1 MLKRVLYVLLLAL
14 VVFTACYFGYAY
26 LNNADTLIF
35 MESASHLEEIYSY
48 LGKYISS
55 TNNNSFDSMHLFMT
69 QLEYTLDSGGDD
81 QFVSDMVS
89 AWKEDLGFKEFY
101 FVSRNGE
108 LMSIDGKYKRFDLS
122 SSLVDLMING
132 RDIMTDVSMPGSD
145 GLTLYAIKCRKH
157 KYRSFNYEAIAVT
170 FSNDNILDLLSISA
184 FDSKSDNYVINGE
197 GRIIFNGSSFRNTEN
212 RFYNVVNYLEDNS
225 DLTNQKLLSLE
236 KSWTEGSMIT
246 LSTKIESVPY
256 YLVSVPLEQSGWI
269 LVGMVDA
276 GVVNKNINQLQNLT
290 MGLGFS
296 VSALLLVILF
306 SIVVTSYIKTKKR
319 QQDEIMF
326 RDSLFSDLSQNV
338 NDVFVILE
346 EKTDEVVYVTPNIDS
361 VLGVKEEDVKKD
373 IASIDGINGDR
384 LIASNLME
392 LNKKDKISWTQE
404 YLNNDIGET
413 RYLEITAYHTEFGS
427 LKRIVIV
434 ISDRSEERKLQ
445 NALSSS
451 LEIAKNANAAKSNF
465 LANMSHDIRTPMNAI
480 VGYSTLLIKD
490 ADDKNK
496 VIEIGKKITYS
507 SQHLLSLINDVLDMS
522 KIESGRTS
530 LNSDKVDVS
539 EVINNISEIVQVQ
552 TKSKKQSFEIKTK
565 GNIPPY
571 IYADK
576 LRLTQ
581 ILLNL
586 LSNAVKYTEK
596 NGTISLVVEG
606 YGNNG
611 QTCHFRFIVSDNGQG
626 MSSEFVEKI
635 FEPFSRETNSMT
647 NKIQGTGLGMSITK
661 SIIDLMGGTIDI
673 QSELGKGS
681 VFTVDLIFSVPLDEN
696 DDNFFADHEITRVL
710 VGDDEIDVTENI
722 QSILSDAGL
731 ECDAAIGGLE
741 SVDKAT
747 RAYEDNNS
755 YDVII
760 LDWKMPDMD
769 GVECV
774 RRIRKEIG
782 KDVPIF
788 VLSSYDVSEIEDE
801 AKKAGVDLF
810 LPKPFFL
817 SNFQRVLDTYYQNK
831 ANTEE
836 EGNNSD
842 DFSGVKILVAE
853 DNEINAE
860 IITELLDSIGIK
872 CVIAEDGLEALR
884 VFTEESPD
892 EFDMIFMDIQMPIM
906 DGYESARRIRA
917 SNNTRAKSIPIIAM
931 TANAF
936 EDDVKAS
943 MASGMNAHI
952 SKPIDFERL
961 KSIIKSFRR

>member
-14 VVFTACYFGYAY
+14 VVFAACYFGYAY

-89 AWKEDLGFKEFY
+89 AWKENLGFKGFY
-101 FVSRNGE
+101 FISRNGE

-132 RDIMTDVSMPGSD
+132 KDIMTDVSMPGSD

-212 RFYNVVNYLEDNS
+212 RFYNVVNYLENNS
-225 DLTNQKLLSLE
+225 DLTNQRLLSLE

-480 VGYSTLLIKD
+480 VGYSTLLMKD

-565 GNIPPY
+565 GNIPSY

-710 VGDDEIDVTENI
+710 VGDDEIDITENI

>member
-89 AWKEDLGFKEFY
+89 AWKENLGFKEFY
-101 FVSRNGE
+101 FISRNGE

-236 KSWTEGSMIT
+236 KSWTEGNMIT

-276 GVVNKNINQLQNLT
+276 GVVNKNISQLQNLT

-296 VSALLLVILF
+296 VSALLLFILF

-373 IASIDGINGDR
+373 ITTIDGINVDR

-404 YLNNDIGET
+404 YLNNDSGET

-434 ISDRSEERKLQ
+434 ISDRSEERELQ

-611 QTCHFRFIVSDNGQG
+611 QTCHLRFIVSDNGQG
-626 MSSEFVEKI
+626 MSREFIEKI

>member
-1 MLKRVLYVLLLAL
+1 MLKRVLYVLLLAI

-212 RFYNVVNYLEDNS
+212 RFYNVVNYLENNS

-236 KSWTEGSMIT
+236 KSWMEGSMIT

-256 YLVSVPLEQSGWI
+256 YVVSVPLEQSGWI

-276 GVVNKNINQLQNLT
+276 GVVNKNISQLQNLT

-296 VSALLLVILF
+296 VSALLLFILF

-384 LIASNLME
+384 LIAANLME

-496 VIEIGKKITYS
+496 IIEIGKKITYS

-611 QTCHFRFIVSDNGQG
+611 QTCHLRFIVSDNGQG

>member
-89 AWKEDLGFKEFY
+89 AWKENLGFKEFY

-132 RDIMTDVSMPGSD
+132 KDIMTDVSMPGSD

-326 RDSLFSDLSQNV
+326 RDSLFSDLSHNV

-373 IASIDGINGDR
+373 ITTIDGINVDR

-404 YLNNDIGET
+404 YLNNDSGET

-480 VGYSTLLIKD
+480 VGYSTLLMKD

-611 QTCHFRFIVSDNGQG
+611 QTCHLRFIVSDNGQG
-626 MSSEFVEKI
+626 MSREFIEKI

-710 VGDDEIDVTENI
+710 VGDDEIDITENI

>member
-1 MLKRVLYVLLLAL
+1 MLKRVLYVLLLAI

-89 AWKEDLGFKEFY
+89 AWKENLGFKEFY
-101 FVSRNGE
+101 FISRNGE

-276 GVVNKNINQLQNLT
+276 GVVNKNISQLQNLT

-373 IASIDGINGDR
+373 ITTIDGINVDR

-611 QTCHFRFIVSDNGQG
+611 QTCHLRFIVSDNGQG
-626 MSSEFVEKI
+626 MSREFIEKI

-681 VFTVDLIFSVPLDEN
+681 VFTVDLIFSVPLNEN

>member
-89 AWKEDLGFKEFY
+89 AWKENLGFKEFY
-101 FVSRNGE
+101 FISRNGE

-132 RDIMTDVSMPGSD
+132 KDIMTDVSMPGSD

-296 VSALLLVILF
+296 VSALLLFILF

-373 IASIDGINGDR
+373 ITTIDGINVDR

-434 ISDRSEERKLQ
+434 ISDRSEERELQ

-611 QTCHFRFIVSDNGQG
+611 QTCHLRFIVSDNGQG

>member
-89 AWKEDLGFKEFY
+89 AWKENLGFKEFY
-101 FVSRNGE
+101 FISRNGE

-404 YLNNDIGET
+404 YLNNDSGET

-496 VIEIGKKITYS
+496 IIEIGKKITYS

-565 GNIPPY
+565 GNIPSY

-611 QTCHFRFIVSDNGQG
+611 QTCHLRFIVSDNGQG
-626 MSSEFVEKI
+626 MSREFIEKI

>member
-89 AWKEDLGFKEFY
+89 AWKENLGFKEFY
-101 FVSRNGE
+101 FISRNGE

-132 RDIMTDVSMPGSD
+132 KDIMTDVSMPGSD

-236 KSWTEGSMIT
+236 KSWTEGNMIT

-373 IASIDGINGDR
+373 ITTIDGINVDR

-404 YLNNDIGET
+404 YLNNDSGET

-496 VIEIGKKITYS
+496 IIEIGKKITYS

-611 QTCHFRFIVSDNGQG
+611 QTCHLRFIVSDNGQG
-626 MSSEFVEKI
+626 MSREFIEKI

-836 EGNNSD
+836 EENNSN

>member
-404 YLNNDIGET
+404 YLNNDSGET

-496 VIEIGKKITYS
+496 IIEIGKKITYS

-611 QTCHFRFIVSDNGQG
+611 QTCHLRFIVSDNGQG

-710 VGDDEIDVTENI
+710 VGDDEIDITENI

>member
-89 AWKEDLGFKEFY
+89 AWKENLGFKEFY
-101 FVSRNGE
+101 FISRNGE

-184 FDSKSDNYVINGE
+184 FDSKSNNYVINGE

-212 RFYNVVNYLEDNS
+212 RFYNVVNYLENNS

-276 GVVNKNINQLQNLT
+276 GVVNKNISQLQNLT

-404 YLNNDIGET
+404 YLNNDSGET

-611 QTCHFRFIVSDNGQG
+611 QTCHLRFIVSDNGQG
-626 MSSEFVEKI
+626 MSSEFIEKI

>member
-1 MLKRVLYVLLLAL
+1 MLKRVLYVLLLAI

-89 AWKEDLGFKEFY
+89 AWKENLGFKEFY
-101 FVSRNGE
+101 FISRNGE

-236 KSWTEGSMIT
+236 KSWTEGNMIT

-326 RDSLFSDLSQNV
+326 RDSLFSDLSNNV

-611 QTCHFRFIVSDNGQG
+611 QTCHLRFIVSDNGQG
-626 MSSEFVEKI
+626 MSSEFIEKI

-710 VGDDEIDVTENI
+710 VGDDEIDITENI

-836 EGNNSD
+836 EENNSN

>member
-89 AWKEDLGFKEFY
+89 AWKENLGFKEFY
-101 FVSRNGE
+101 FISRNGE

-276 GVVNKNINQLQNLT
+276 GVVNKNISQLQNLT

-373 IASIDGINGDR
+373 ITTIDGINVDR

-404 YLNNDIGET
+404 YLNNDSGET

-434 ISDRSEERKLQ
+434 ISDRSEERELQ

-496 VIEIGKKITYS
+496 IIEIGKKITYS

-611 QTCHFRFIVSDNGQG
+611 QTCHLRFIVSDNGQG
-626 MSSEFVEKI
+626 MSREFIEKI

-836 EGNNSD
+836 EGNNSN

>member
-1 MLKRVLYVLLLAL
+1 MLKRVLYVLLLAI

-89 AWKEDLGFKEFY
+89 AWKENLGFKEFY
-101 FVSRNGE
+101 FISRNGE

-132 RDIMTDVSMPGSD
+132 KDIMTDVSMPGSD

-296 VSALLLVILF
+296 VSALLLFILF

-384 LIASNLME
+384 LIAANLIE

-404 YLNNDIGET
+404 YLNNDSGET

-496 VIEIGKKITYS
+496 IIEIGKKITYS

>member
-89 AWKEDLGFKEFY
+89 AWKENLGFKEFY
-101 FVSRNGE
+101 FISRNGE

-132 RDIMTDVSMPGSD
+132 KDIMTDVSMPGSD

-404 YLNNDIGET
+404 YLNNDSGET

-434 ISDRSEERKLQ
+434 ISDRSEERELQ

-611 QTCHFRFIVSDNGQG
+611 QTCHLRFIVSDNGQG
-626 MSSEFVEKI
+626 MSREFIEKI

>member
-89 AWKEDLGFKEFY
+89 AWKENLGFKEFY
-101 FVSRNGE
+101 FISRNGE

-212 RFYNVVNYLEDNS
+212 RFYNVVNYLENNS

-256 YLVSVPLEQSGWI
+256 YVVSVPLEQSGWI

-373 IASIDGINGDR
+373 ITTIDGINVDR

-611 QTCHFRFIVSDNGQG
+611 QTCHLRFIVSDNGQG

-696 DDNFFADHEITRVL
+696 DDNFFANHEITRVL

-872 CVIAEDGLEALR
+872 CVIAEDGFEALK

>member
-1 MLKRVLYVLLLAL
+1 MLKRVLYVLLLAI

-89 AWKEDLGFKEFY
+89 AWKENLGFKEFY
-101 FVSRNGE
+101 FISRNGE

-212 RFYNVVNYLEDNS
+212 RFYNVVNYLENNS

-276 GVVNKNINQLQNLT
+276 GVVNKNIDQLQNLT

-373 IASIDGINGDR
+373 ITTIDGINVDR

-445 NALSSS
+445 NALSAS

-480 VGYSTLLIKD
+480 VGYSTLLMKD

-539 EVINNISEIVQVQ
+539 EVINNISEIVLVQ

-611 QTCHFRFIVSDNGQG
+611 QTCHLRFIVSDNGQG

-710 VGDDEIDVTENI
+710 VGDDEIDITENI

>member
-89 AWKEDLGFKEFY
+89 AWKENLGFKEFY
-101 FVSRNGE
+101 FISRNGE

-132 RDIMTDVSMPGSD
+132 KDIMTDVSMPGSD

-404 YLNNDIGET
+404 YLNNDTGET

-434 ISDRSEERKLQ
+434 ISDRSEERELQ

-611 QTCHFRFIVSDNGQG
+611 QTCHLRFIVSDNGQG

-696 DDNFFADHEITRVL
+696 DDNFFADHEIPRVL

>member
-89 AWKEDLGFKEFY
+89 AWKENLGFKEFY
-101 FVSRNGE
+101 FISRNGE

-256 YLVSVPLEQSGWI
+256 YVVSVPLEQSGWI

-276 GVVNKNINQLQNLT
+276 GVVNKNISQLQNLT

-296 VSALLLVILF
+296 VSALLLFILF

-373 IASIDGINGDR
+373 ITTIDGINVDR

-480 VGYSTLLIKD
+480 VGYSTLLMKD

-565 GNIPPY
+565 GNIPSY

-611 QTCHFRFIVSDNGQG
+611 QTCHLRFIVSDNGQG

-661 SIIDLMGGTIDI
+661 SIVDLMGGTIDI

-681 VFTVDLIFSVPLDEN
+681 VFTVDLIFSVPLNEN

-788 VLSSYDVSEIEDE
+788 ILSSYDVSEIEDE

>member
-89 AWKEDLGFKEFY
+89 AWKENLGFKEFY
-101 FVSRNGE
+101 FISRNGE

-132 RDIMTDVSMPGSD
+132 KDIMTDVSMPGSD

-212 RFYNVVNYLEDNS
+212 RFYNVVNYLENNS
-225 DLTNQKLLSLE
+225 DLTNQRLLSLE

-246 LSTKIESVPY
+246 LSTKIEGVPY
-256 YLVSVPLEQSGWI
+256 YVVSVPLEQSGWI

-276 GVVNKNINQLQNLT
+276 GVVNKNISQLQNLT

-296 VSALLLVILF
+296 VSALLLFILF
-306 SIVVTSYIKTKKR
+306 SIVITSYIKTKKR

-384 LIASNLME
+384 LIAANLIE

-404 YLNNDIGET
+404 YLNNDSGET

-434 ISDRSEERKLQ
+434 ISDRSEERELQ

>member
-89 AWKEDLGFKEFY
+89 AWKENLGFKEFY
-101 FVSRNGE
+101 FISRNGE

-132 RDIMTDVSMPGSD
+132 KDIMTDVSMPGSD

-404 YLNNDIGET
+404 YLNNDSGET

-611 QTCHFRFIVSDNGQG
+611 QTCHLRFIVSDNGQG
-626 MSSEFVEKI
+626 MSSEFIEKI

>member
-89 AWKEDLGFKEFY
+89 AWKENLGFKEFY
-101 FVSRNGE
+101 FISRNGE

-236 KSWTEGSMIT
+236 KSWTEGNMIT

-373 IASIDGINGDR
+373 ITTIDGINVDR

-404 YLNNDIGET
+404 YLNNDSGET

-434 ISDRSEERKLQ
+434 ISDRSEERELQ

-611 QTCHFRFIVSDNGQG
+611 QTCHLRFIVSDNGQG

>member
-1 MLKRVLYVLLLAL
+1 MLKRVLYVLLLAI

-89 AWKEDLGFKEFY
+89 AWKENLGFKEFY

-132 RDIMTDVSMPGSD
+132 KDIMTDVSMPGSD

-236 KSWTEGSMIT
+236 KSWTEGNMIT

-373 IASIDGINGDR
+373 ITTIDGINVDR

-611 QTCHFRFIVSDNGQG
+611 QTCHLRFIVSDNGQG
-626 MSSEFVEKI
+626 MSREFIEKI

-681 VFTVDLIFSVPLDEN
+681 VFTVDLMFSVPLDEN

-710 VGDDEIDVTENI
+710 VGDDEIDITENI

-892 EFDMIFMDIQMPIM
+892 EFDMIFMDIQMPVM

>member
-1 MLKRVLYVLLLAL
+1 
-14 VVFTACYFGYAY
+14 
-26 LNNADTLIF
+26 
-35 MESASHLEEIYSY
+35 
-48 LGKYISS
+48 
-55 TNNNSFDSMHLFMT
+55 
-69 QLEYTLDSGGDD
+69 
-81 QFVSDMVS
+81 
-89 AWKEDLGFKEFY
+89 
-101 FVSRNGE
+101 
-108 LMSIDGKYKRFDLS
+108 
-122 SSLVDLMING
+122 
-132 RDIMTDVSMPGSD
+132 
-145 GLTLYAIKCRKH
+145 
-157 KYRSFNYEAIAVT
+157 
-170 FSNDNILDLLSISA
+170 
-184 FDSKSDNYVINGE
+184 
-197 GRIIFNGSSFRNTEN
+197 
-212 RFYNVVNYLEDNS
+212 
-225 DLTNQKLLSLE
+225 
-236 KSWTEGSMIT
+236 
-246 LSTKIESVPY
+246 
-256 YLVSVPLEQSGWI
+256 
-269 LVGMVDA
+269 
-276 GVVNKNINQLQNLT
+276 
-290 MGLGFS
+290 
-296 VSALLLVILF
+296 
-306 SIVVTSYIKTKKR
+306 
-319 QQDEIMF
+319 MF

-384 LIASNLME
+384 LIAANLIE

-404 YLNNDIGET
+404 YLNNDSGET

-611 QTCHFRFIVSDNGQG
+611 QTCHLRFIVSDNGQG

-836 EGNNSD
+836 EENNSN

>member
-404 YLNNDIGET
+404 YLNNDSGET

-596 NGTISLVVEG
+596 NGTISFVVEG

-611 QTCHFRFIVSDNGQG
+611 QTCHLRFIVSDNGQG

>member
-212 RFYNVVNYLEDNS
+212 RFYNVVNYLENNS

-246 LSTKIESVPY
+246 LSTKIEGVPY
-256 YLVSVPLEQSGWI
+256 YVVSVPLEQSGWI
-269 LVGMVDA
+269 LLGMVDA
-276 GVVNKNINQLQNLT
+276 RVVNKNISQLQNLT

-384 LIASNLME
+384 LIAANLME

-404 YLNNDIGET
+404 YLNNDSGET

-445 NALSSS
+445 NALSAS

-611 QTCHFRFIVSDNGQG
+611 QTCHLRFIVSDNGQG

>member
-89 AWKEDLGFKEFY
+89 AWKENLGFKEFY
-101 FVSRNGE
+101 FISRNGE

-611 QTCHFRFIVSDNGQG
+611 QTCHLRFIVSDNGQG
-626 MSSEFVEKI
+626 MSREFIEKI

-696 DDNFFADHEITRVL
+696 DDNFFAEHEITRVL

-860 IITELLDSIGIK
+860 IISELLDSIGIK

>member
-1 MLKRVLYVLLLAL
+1 MLKRVLYVLLLAI

-89 AWKEDLGFKEFY
+89 AWKENLGFKEFY
-101 FVSRNGE
+101 FISRNGE

-132 RDIMTDVSMPGSD
+132 KDIMTDVSMPGSD

-373 IASIDGINGDR
+373 ITTIDGINVDR

-445 NALSSS
+445 NALSAS

-611 QTCHFRFIVSDNGQG
+611 QTCHLRFIVSDNGQG
-626 MSSEFVEKI
+626 MSREFIEKI

-696 DDNFFADHEITRVL
+696 DDNFFANHEITRVL

>member
-89 AWKEDLGFKEFY
+89 AWKENLGFKEFY
-101 FVSRNGE
+101 FISRNGE

-611 QTCHFRFIVSDNGQG
+611 QTCHLRFIVSDNGQG
-626 MSSEFVEKI
+626 MSREFIEKI

-710 VGDDEIDVTENI
+710 VGDDEIDITENI

-836 EGNNSD
+836 EGNNSN

>member
-35 MESASHLEEIYSY
+35 MESASHLEEIYSC

-69 QLEYTLDSGGDD
+69 QLEYTLDSGSDD

-89 AWKEDLGFKEFY
+89 AWKENLGFKEFY

-132 RDIMTDVSMPGSD
+132 KDIMTDVSMPGSD

-236 KSWTEGSMIT
+236 KSWTEGNMIT

-326 RDSLFSDLSQNV
+326 RDSLFSDLSHNV

-384 LIASNLME
+384 LIAANLME

-404 YLNNDIGET
+404 YLNNDSGET

-552 TKSKKQSFEIKTK
+552 TKSKKQSFDIKTK

-611 QTCHFRFIVSDNGQG
+611 QTCHLRFIVSDNGQG

>member
-212 RFYNVVNYLEDNS
+212 RFYNVVNYLENNS

-236 KSWTEGSMIT
+236 KSWMEGSMIT

-256 YLVSVPLEQSGWI
+256 YVVSVPLEQSGWI

-276 GVVNKNINQLQNLT
+276 GVVNKNISQLQNLT

-296 VSALLLVILF
+296 VSALLLFILF

-326 RDSLFSDLSQNV
+326 RDSLFSDLSHNV

-404 YLNNDIGET
+404 YLNNDSGET

-611 QTCHFRFIVSDNGQG
+611 QTCHLRFIVSDNGQG
-626 MSSEFVEKI
+626 MSREFIEKI

>member
-1 MLKRVLYVLLLAL
+1 MLKRVLYVLLLAI

-89 AWKEDLGFKEFY
+89 AWKENLGFKEFY
-101 FVSRNGE
+101 FISRNGE

-132 RDIMTDVSMPGSD
+132 KDIMTDVSMPGSD

-384 LIASNLME
+384 LIAANLME

-404 YLNNDIGET
+404 YLNNDSGET

-496 VIEIGKKITYS
+496 IIEIGKKITYS

-611 QTCHFRFIVSDNGQG
+611 QTCHLRFIVSDNGQG
-626 MSSEFVEKI
+626 MSSKFVEKI

-817 SNFQRVLDTYYQNK
+817 SNFQRVLDTYYQYK

>member
-89 AWKEDLGFKEFY
+89 AWKENLGFKEFY
-101 FVSRNGE
+101 FISRNGE

-132 RDIMTDVSMPGSD
+132 KDIMTDVSMPGSD

-373 IASIDGINGDR
+373 ITTIDGINVDR

-404 YLNNDIGET
+404 YLNNDSGET

-565 GNIPPY
+565 GNIPSY

-611 QTCHFRFIVSDNGQG
+611 QTCHLRFIVSDNGQG
-626 MSSEFVEKI
+626 MSREFIEKI

-836 EGNNSD
+836 EGNNSN

>member
-1 MLKRVLYVLLLAL
+1 MLKRVLYVLLLAI

-89 AWKEDLGFKEFY
+89 AWKENLGFKEFY
-101 FVSRNGE
+101 FISRNGE

-236 KSWTEGSMIT
+236 KSWTEGNMIT

-404 YLNNDIGET
+404 YLNNDSGET

-611 QTCHFRFIVSDNGQG
+611 QTCHLRFIVSDNGQG
-626 MSSEFVEKI
+626 MSREFIEKI

-647 NKIQGTGLGMSITK
+647 NKIQGPGLGMSITK

-696 DDNFFADHEITRVL
+696 NDNFFADHEITRVL

>member
-1 MLKRVLYVLLLAL
+1 MLKRVLYVLLLAI
-14 VVFTACYFGYAY
+14 VVFTACYFGYEY

-69 QLEYTLDSGGDD
+69 QLEYTLDSGSDD

-89 AWKEDLGFKEFY
+89 AWKENLGFKEFY

-132 RDIMTDVSMPGSD
+132 KDIMTDVSMPGSD

-306 SIVVTSYIKTKKR
+306 SIVVISYIKTKKR

-384 LIASNLME
+384 LIAANLME

-404 YLNNDIGET
+404 YLNNDSGET

-611 QTCHFRFIVSDNGQG
+611 QTCHLRFIVSDNGQG
-626 MSSEFVEKI
+626 MSREFIEKI

>member
-89 AWKEDLGFKEFY
+89 AWKENLGFKEFY
-101 FVSRNGE
+101 FISRNGE

-132 RDIMTDVSMPGSD
+132 KDIMTDVSMPGSD

-373 IASIDGINGDR
+373 IASIDGMNGDR

-611 QTCHFRFIVSDNGQG
+611 QTCHLRFIVSDNGQG
-626 MSSEFVEKI
+626 MSREFIEKI

>member
-89 AWKEDLGFKEFY
+89 AWKENLGFKEFY
-101 FVSRNGE
+101 FISRNGE

-296 VSALLLVILF
+296 VSALLLFILF

-404 YLNNDIGET
+404 YLNNDSGET

-496 VIEIGKKITYS
+496 IIEIGKKITYS

-565 GNIPPY
+565 GDIPPY

-611 QTCHFRFIVSDNGQG
+611 QTCHLRFIVSDNGQG
-626 MSSEFVEKI
+626 MSREFIEKI

>member
-89 AWKEDLGFKEFY
+89 AWKENLGFKEFY

-132 RDIMTDVSMPGSD
+132 KDIMTDVSMPGSD

-306 SIVVTSYIKTKKR
+306 SIVVISYIKTKKR

-565 GNIPPY
+565 GNIPSY

-611 QTCHFRFIVSDNGQG
+611 QTCHLRFIVSDNGQG
-626 MSSEFVEKI
+626 MSREFIEKI

-836 EGNNSD
+836 EENNSN

>member
-1 MLKRVLYVLLLAL
+1 
-14 VVFTACYFGYAY
+14 
-26 LNNADTLIF
+26 
-35 MESASHLEEIYSY
+35 
-48 LGKYISS
+48 
-55 TNNNSFDSMHLFMT
+55 
-69 QLEYTLDSGGDD
+69 
-81 QFVSDMVS
+81 
-89 AWKEDLGFKEFY
+89 
-101 FVSRNGE
+101 
-108 LMSIDGKYKRFDLS
+108 
-122 SSLVDLMING
+122 
-132 RDIMTDVSMPGSD
+132 
-145 GLTLYAIKCRKH
+145 
-157 KYRSFNYEAIAVT
+157 
-170 FSNDNILDLLSISA
+170 
-184 FDSKSDNYVINGE
+184 
-197 GRIIFNGSSFRNTEN
+197 
-212 RFYNVVNYLEDNS
+212 
-225 DLTNQKLLSLE
+225 
-236 KSWTEGSMIT
+236 MIT

-611 QTCHFRFIVSDNGQG
+611 QTCHLRFIVSDNGQG
-626 MSSEFVEKI
+626 MSREFIEKI

-747 RAYEDNNS
+747 RSYEDNNS

-872 CVIAEDGLEALR
+872 CVIAEDVLEALR

>member
-89 AWKEDLGFKEFY
+89 AWKENLGFKEFY
-101 FVSRNGE
+101 FISRNGE

-246 LSTKIESVPY
+246 LSTKIEGVPY
-256 YLVSVPLEQSGWI
+256 YVVSVPLEQSGWI

-276 GVVNKNINQLQNLT
+276 GVVNKNISQLQNLT

-373 IASIDGINGDR
+373 ITTIDGINVDR

-480 VGYSTLLIKD
+480 VGYSTLLMKD

-539 EVINNISEIVQVQ
+539 EVINNISEIVLVQ

-565 GNIPPY
+565 GNIPSY

-596 NGTISLVVEG
+596 NGTISLTVEG

-611 QTCHFRFIVSDNGQG
+611 QTSHLRFIVSDNGQG
-626 MSSEFVEKI
+626 MSREFIEKI

-681 VFTVDLIFSVPLDEN
+681 VFTVDLMFSVPLDEN

-710 VGDDEIDVTENI
+710 VGDDEIDITENI

-831 ANTEE
+831 ANIEE
-836 EGNNSD
+836 EENNSN
-842 DFSGVKILVAE
+842 DFSSVKILVAE

-872 CVIAEDGLEALR
+872 CVIAEDGEEALR
-884 VFTEESPD
+884 VFTESSPD
-892 EFDMIFMDIQMPIM
+892 EYDMIFMDIQMPRM
-906 DGYESARRIRA
+906 DGYESARRIRS

-952 SKPIDFERL
+952 SKPIDFDRL

>member
-212 RFYNVVNYLEDNS
+212 RFYNVVNYLENNS

-256 YLVSVPLEQSGWI
+256 YVVSVPLEQSGWI

-276 GVVNKNINQLQNLT
+276 GVVNKNISQLQNLT

-296 VSALLLVILF
+296 VSALLLFILF

-373 IASIDGINGDR
+373 ITTIDGINVDR

-611 QTCHFRFIVSDNGQG
+611 QTCHLRFIVSDNGQG
-626 MSSEFVEKI
+626 MSREFIEKI